1 MRGRFISVLL
11 RGFHVYAA
19 SGNLERIIATA
30 IDLSVVKEAEAKAKQ
45 LQDELVHVS
54 SVNAMGA
61 MASTL
66 AHELNQPLTAI
77 SNYLGGRSEDHTSE
91 LQSLLRI
98 SYAVFGLQKKTEE
111 EQVIYRQNTRPT
123 TNT

>member
-66 AHELNQPLTAI
+66 AQELNQPLTAI
-77 SNYLGGRSEDHTSE
+77 SNYLGGCEKIGRAHVCTPVTNAHHVCRPQPVTKTTYHTP
-91 LQSLLRI
+91 
-98 SYAVFGLQKKTEE
+98 
-111 EQVIYRQNTRPT
+111 NTYT
-123 TNT
+123 

>member
-77 SNYLGGRSEDHTSE
+77 SNYLGGCEIMLRGDQLTVEMLLEAIRMAKGSEIGRATCRERVCQH
-91 LQSLLRI
+91 
-98 SYAVFGLQKKTEE
+98 V
-111 EQVIYRQNTRPT
+111 
-123 TNT
+123 